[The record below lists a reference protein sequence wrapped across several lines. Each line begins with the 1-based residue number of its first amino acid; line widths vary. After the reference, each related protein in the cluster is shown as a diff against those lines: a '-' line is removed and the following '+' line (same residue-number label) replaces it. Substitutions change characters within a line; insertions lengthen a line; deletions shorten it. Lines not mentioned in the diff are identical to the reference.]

1 MLMRTFC
8 ISRGRSVD
16 LKDTTSQVP
25 NKDPWLLDQNQ
36 LYTDTALIYIYIYT
50 VYIYICRVYI
60 YIYIHAYS
68 KKDRL
73 KKNITGSQQKYF
85 NKKLGGG
92 ISEPAGDQI
101 NMI

>member
-36 LYTDTALIYIYIYT
+36 LYTNTAPIYIYIYSI
-50 VYIYICRVYI
+50 YIYVECIYI
-60 YIYIHAYS
+60 IYIHAYS

-92 ISEPAGDQI
+92 NI
-101 NMI
+101 